1 MELKLSKK
9 RKPLAVVTRRP
20 TPRQVV
26 SNGIIH
32 QLGLLRDPS
41 YKVERYRYVT
51 EQEDGEPVRRKRPVK
66 SAPRKWFFE
75 VDGKWYVEVRYG
87 SSYVLE
93 IEPGCPSVECG
104 DSQEDVITVLEHLLD
119 MVENGDL
126 DDQIA
131 VLKEKA
137 KRREK
142 A

>member
-9 RKPLAVVTRRP
+9 RKPLKAVTRRP

-41 YKVERYRYVT
+41 YKVERYRYCT
-51 EQEDGEPVRRKRPVK
+51 EIEDGEPVRRKRLVK
-66 SAPRKWFFE
+66 SPPRRWYFE
-75 VDGKWYVEVRYG
+75 ADNKWYLEVRYG

-93 IEPGCPSVECG
+93 IAPGCPSIECG
-104 DSQEDVITVLEHLLD
+104 NTQEDVITVLEHLLD

-137 KRREK
+137 KRREE